1 MSAFRKIVMATDFS
15 ATSEDALDAAVSFAR
30 DTGAEVHLV
39 YVVPDP
45 LTQPWM
51 IEGAGLDF
59 MELRRAW
66 TEDAEREMKRLAE
79 SRALDPKQFRH
90 AVLVGA
96 PAGEIIQ
103 YAADHH
109 ADLIVLG
116 SHGHGAVRRFL
127 LGSVADKVLRSAGC
141 PVLVVPHRTL
151 RIPANVTDVSRHTA
165 APIVS

>member
-1 MSAFRKIVMATDFS
+1 MSAFRTIVMATDFS
-15 ATSEDALDAAVSFAR
+15 PTSEQALDAAVSLAR

-59 MELRRAW
+59 TDLRQAW
-66 TEDAEREMKRLAE
+66 TEDAEREIRRLAE

-90 AVLVGA
+90 AVAVGA

-141 PVLVVPHRTL
+141 AVLVVPHSTL
-151 RIPANVTDVSRHTA
+151 RAPARVTDVSQHAA
-165 APIVS
+165 APVVS